1 MALDKKYSIN
11 FTEEQKKSCLSL
23 YYNGVNRYRFAN
35 KLQIYKLKAKDS
47 EVNADPKYLGNDSK
61 DIWVDNM
68 KK

>member
-1 MALDKKYSIN
+1 M
-11 FTEEQKKSCLSL
+11 
-23 YYNGVNRYRFAN
+23 NRYRFAN